1 MKTDSLFYRLFQE
14 RPELVFELAE
24 LPLPEGASYT
34 LHAEEVQQ
42 TRFHL
47 NGLLMPPEERL
58 ELQLVFNVFIE
69 AQFQPLLEFC
79 HLKASG
85 MSE

>member
-34 LHAEEVQQ
+34 LHAEE
-42 TRFHL
+42 L
-47 NGLLMPPEERL
+47 
-58 ELQLVFNVFIE
+58 I
-69 AQFQPLLEFC
+69 
-79 HLKASG
+79 
-85 MSE
+85 